1 MAQGDLPTPRGGSL
15 RRRRE
20 KRQLQQLA
28 ESSERHAAPGTAMG
42 HVKVVEDQSQA
53 LTEDQAEAANRDR
66 EDVEADAPVDG
77 SPPRTTSGFHVRAVP
92 IDQPIG
98 E

>member
-28 ESSERHAAPGTAMG
+28 ESSERKAAPGTAVG
-42 HVKVVEDQSQA
+42 HVKVVEDQSPA
-53 LTEDQAEAANRDR
+53 PTGDQAEAMTHDPEA
-66 EDVEADAPVDG
+66 VEADAPLDG
-77 SPPRTTSGFHVRAVP
+77 SPPRTASGFHVRAVP

>member
-28 ESSERHAAPGTAMG
+28 SASERTDEPGPAKG
-42 HVKVVEDQSQA
+42 HVRVVGDQAQTS
-53 LTEDQAEAANRDR
+53 TEDQADAEAR
-66 EDVEADAPVDG
+66 EPEGQETSLPVDG
-77 SPPRTTSGFHVRAVP
+77 SPAGSISGFHVRAVP